1 MPSVRT
7 ARLAL
12 AAVIA
17 GGAFSANP
25 AAAAFAPEGAP
36 VSVSDGESRVAGFT
50 ADGAAIA
57 VYDADTGTPIG
68 APIPVPRDPT
78 LGPPKRWIPMS
89 FTDGRVYLYGNSQGG
104 EQDRLGF
111 ADTTTGTF
119 RVVCSPLPGE
129 PACPTSP
136 GTTARTIAIG
146 RRWILNRTA
155 TLGEDGGV
163 GFGLALLRY
172 RASGEGFEFSP
183 ATNSQR
189 KRFARD
195 VPLPDAFAQP
205 IYADGTRLMLDARW
219 GYGRSVSSLPLR
231 DAGYHS
237 PAATRVFLKRG
248 GDRRP
253 AAIDIRRTKST
264 TSHGVSFG
272 SRGLCATT
280 GTRIVLWDQHNRRI
294 WTRPIPA
301 DYPHYGPRAL
311 CTASRVLLGVNGSP
325 GPFGPVWTWPTLR
338 APAGWTRGP
347 KLTEGRTRRY

>member
-1 MPSVRT
+1 MPSVKT
-7 ARLAL
+7 TRLAL
-12 AAVIA
+12 AAVLV
-17 GGAFSANP
+17 GGMLSANP

-50 ADGAAIA
+50 ADGSAIA

-68 APIPVPRDPT
+68 APIPVPKDPT

-89 FTDGRVYLYGNSQGG
+89 FTEGRVYLYGNSQVGQ
-104 EQDRLGF
+104 QDRLGF

-119 RVVCSPLPGE
+119 RVVCSPLPSE

-146 RRWILNRTA
+146 RRWILDRTA
-155 TLGEDGGV
+155 TPTDGSGADI
-163 GFGLALLRY
+163 GLALLRY
-172 RASGEGFEFSP
+172 RPNGAGFAFTPASK
-183 ATNSQR
+183 AQTR
-189 KRFARD
+189 RFHRD

-205 IYADGTRLMLDARW
+205 IDADGTRLTLDRRW

-231 DAGYHS
+231 DAGHHS
-237 PAATRVFLKRG
+237 PAATRVFLKRA

-253 AAIDIRRTKST
+253 GAIDIRRATST
-264 TSHGVSFG
+264 TSHNVAFG
-272 SRGLCATT
+272 SRGLCAST
-280 GTRIVLWDQHNRRI
+280 GTRIVLWDQRNRRI

-338 APAGWTRGP
+338 AQAGWTKGP
-347 KLTEGRTRRY
+347 KLTEGRTRRF